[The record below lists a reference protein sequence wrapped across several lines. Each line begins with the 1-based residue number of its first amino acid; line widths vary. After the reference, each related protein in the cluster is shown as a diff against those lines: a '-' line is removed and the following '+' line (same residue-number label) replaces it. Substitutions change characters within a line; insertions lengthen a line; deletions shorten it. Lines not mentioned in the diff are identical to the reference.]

1 MEIQQRLHGNVGEEV
16 IVLDFEDRGSGGSA
30 PDRGV

>member
-1 MEIQQRLHGNVGEEV
+1 MDIQKSLRGNVGEEV
-16 IVLDFEDRGSGGSA
+16 ILLDFEDRGSGGSA

>member
-1 MEIQQRLHGNVGEEV
+1 MEIQQSLRGSVGEEV
-16 IVLDFEDRGSGGSA
+16 IVLDFEDRGRGGSA

>member
-1 MEIQQRLHGNVGEEV
+1 MEIQQSLRGNVGEEV
-16 IVLDFEDRGSGGSA
+16 ILLDFEDGGSGGSA